1 MLTLKDVHASYGQ
14 IAALHGVSLEVAQGQ
29 IVTVLGANGAGKS
42 TTIRTI
48 AGLIDSAS
56 GTIEFEGRQI
66 LGLSA
71 DRIVKLGISVVPEG
85 RQLFGELTVR
95 DNLILGAYT
104 RSDGAEISR
113 QMERVLS
120 YFPVLSER
128 INVWAHLL
136 SGGEQQMLAIGR
148 ALMARPRLLVLDE
161 PSLGLAPIL
170 VQELFAMI
178 KNLSDAEGIS
188 VLLAEQNATQAVG
201 IANHGYVLE
210 VGKVVLEDTAKNLLD
225 NEMVRR
231 AYLGL

>member
-66 LGLSA
+66 LGLSP

-104 RSDGAEISR
+104 RSDGAEIRR

>member
-104 RSDGAEISR
+104 RSDGAEIRR

>member
-104 RSDGAEISR
+104 RSDGPEIRR

-128 INVWAHLL
+128 LNVWAHLL

-170 VQELFAMI
+170 VQELSAMI

>member
-14 IAALHGVSLEVAQGQ
+14 IAALHGVSLEVPEGQ

-42 TTIRTI
+42 TTIRAI
-48 AGLIDSAS
+48 AGLIGAAS
-56 GTIEFEGRQI
+56 GSIEFEGREI
-66 LGLSA
+66 LGLST
-71 DRIVKLGISVVPEG
+71 DRIVQLGISVVPEG

-95 DNLILGAYT
+95 DNLILGAYS
-104 RSDGAEISR
+104 RSDAAEIR
-113 QMERVLS
+113 KQMERVLS
-120 YFPVLSER
+120 YFPVLGER
-128 INVWAHLL
+128 INLWSHLL

-148 ALMARPRLLVLDE
+148 ALMARPKLLVLDE

-178 KNLSDAEGIS
+178 QNLSEAEGIA
-188 VLLAEQNATQAVG
+188 VLLAEQNATQAVS

-210 VGKVVLEDTAKNLLD
+210 VGNVVLEDTAKNLLN

>member
-104 RSDGAEISR
+104 RSDGAEIRR
-113 QMERVLS
+113 QMEQVLS

>member
-1 MLTLKDVHASYGQ
+1 MLILKDVHASYGQ
-14 IAALHGVSLEVAQGQ
+14 ISALHGVSLEVTDGQ

-48 AGLIDSAS
+48 AGLIGNSTGSINFDDR
-56 GTIEFEGRQI
+56 EI

-71 DRIVKLGISVVPEG
+71 DRIVQLGISVVPEG

-95 DNLILGAYT
+95 DNLVLGAYT
-104 RSDGAEISR
+104 RNDGTEVRR
-113 QMERVLS
+113 QLDRVMS
-120 YFPVLSER
+120 YFPVLNQR
-128 INVWAHLL
+128 IDVLSHLL

-148 ALMARPRLLVLDE
+148 ALMARPKLLVLDE

-170 VQELFAMI
+170 VQEMFAMI
-178 KNLSDAEGIS
+178 KNLSETEAIA
-188 VLLAEQNATQAVG
+188 VLLAEQNANQAVG

-210 VGKVVLEDTAKNLLD
+210 VGQVVLEDTAKNLMNND
-225 NEMVRR
+225 MVRR

>member
-1 MLTLKDVHASYGQ
+1 MTLKDVHASYGQ
-14 IAALHGVSLEVAQGQ
+14 IAALHCVSLEVAQGQ

-48 AGLIDSAS
+48 AGLMGTAS
-56 GTIEFEGRQI
+56 GSIEFEGRQI

-71 DRIVKLGISVVPEG
+71 DRIVMLGISVVPEG

-104 RSDGAEISR
+104 RKDRTEIRR

-120 YFPVLSER
+120 YFPALSER
-128 INVWAHLL
+128 INVWSYLL

-148 ALMARPRLLVLDE
+148 ALMASPRLLILDE
-161 PSLGLAPIL
+161 PSLGLAPLL
-170 VQELFAMI
+170 VQEMFAII
-178 KNLSDAEGIS
+178 KNLSDTEGIA
-188 VLLAEQNATQAVG
+188 VLMAEQNATQAVG

-210 VGKVVLEDTAKNLLD
+210 VGNVALEDTAKNLLN

>member
-1 MLTLKDVHASYGQ
+1 MLRLKDVHASYGQ

-48 AGLIDSAS
+48 AGLVGAAS
-56 GTIEFEGRQI
+56 GTIEFEGRRI
-66 LGLSA
+66 LGLST
-71 DRIVKLGISVVPEG
+71 DRIVQLGISVVPEG

-104 RSDGAEISR
+104 RRDGTEVRR
-113 QMERVLS
+113 QLDRVLS

-128 INVWAHLL
+128 INLWAHLL

-148 ALMARPRLLVLDE
+148 ALMARPRLLILDE

-170 VQELFAMI
+170 VQELFAII
-178 KNLSDAEGIS
+178 KNLSDVEGIS
-188 VLLAEQNATQAVG
+188 VLLAEQNAVQAVG

-231 AYLGL
+231 AYLGF

>member
-48 AGLIDSAS
+48 AGLIDSSS

-66 LGLSA
+66 LGLSP

-104 RSDGAEISR
+104 RSDGAEIRR

-225 NEMVRR
+225 NDMVRR

>member
-14 IAALHGVSLEVAQGQ
+14 IAALHGVSLEVGQGQ

-48 AGLIDSAS
+48 AGLM
-56 GTIEFEGRQI
+56 GTAGGSIEFEGREI
-66 LGLSA
+66 LGLST
-71 DRIVKLGISVVPEG
+71 DRIVQLGISVVPEG

-95 DNLILGAYT
+95 ENLILGAYT
-104 RSDGAEISR
+104 CSDRTEVRR
-113 QMERVLS
+113 QIGRVLS
-120 YFPVLSER
+120 YFPALGER
-128 INVWAHLL
+128 LDVWAHLL

-148 ALMARPRLLVLDE
+148 ALMARPRLLILDE

-170 VQELFAMI
+170 VQEMFAII
-178 KNLSDAEGIS
+178 KNLADAEDIA
-188 VLLAEQNATQAVG
+188 VLLAEQNAIQAVG

-225 NEMVRR
+225 NEIVRR
-231 AYLGL
+231 AYLGF

>member
-1 MLTLKDVHASYGQ
+1 M
-14 IAALHGVSLEVAQGQ
+14 EVAQGQ

-48 AGLIDSAS
+48 AGLIANAS

-66 LGLSA
+66 LGLST
-71 DRIVKLGISVVPEG
+71 DRIVQLGISVVPEG
-85 RQLFGELTVR
+85 RQMFSELTVR

-104 RSDGAEISR
+104 RSDGAEVRR
-113 QMERVLS
+113 QMEWVLS
-120 YFPVLSER
+120 YFPVLGER
-128 INVWAHLL
+128 INVLSYLL

-170 VQELFAMI
+170 VKELFAMI
-178 KNLSDAEGIS
+178 KNLSDAENIA

-210 VGKVVLEDTAKNLLD
+210 AGKVVLEDSAKNLLG
-225 NEMVRR
+225 NEMVRQ
-231 AYLGL
+231 AYLGF

>member
-1 MLTLKDVHASYGQ
+1 MTLKDVHASYGQ

-48 AGLIDSAS
+48 AGLMGTAS
-56 GTIEFEGRQI
+56 GSIEFEGRQI

-71 DRIVKLGISVVPEG
+71 DRIVMLGISVVPEG

-104 RSDGAEISR
+104 RKDRTEIRR

-120 YFPVLSER
+120 YFPALSER
-128 INVWAHLL
+128 INVWSYLL

-148 ALMARPRLLVLDE
+148 ALMASPRLLILDE
-161 PSLGLAPIL
+161 PSLGLAPLL
-170 VQELFAMI
+170 VQEMFAII
-178 KNLSDAEGIS
+178 KNLSDTEGIA
-188 VLLAEQNATQAVG
+188 VLMAEQNATQAVG

-210 VGKVVLEDTAKNLLD
+210 VGNVVLEDTAKNLLN

>member
-48 AGLIDSAS
+48 AGLMGTAT

-104 RSDGAEISR
+104 RKDRTEIRR

-120 YFPVLSER
+120 YFPALSER
-128 INVWAHLL
+128 INVWSYLL

-148 ALMARPRLLVLDE
+148 ALMASPRLLILDE
-161 PSLGLAPIL
+161 PSLGLAPLL
-170 VQELFAMI
+170 VQEMFAII
-178 KNLSDAEGIS
+178 KNLSEAEGIA

-210 VGKVVLEDTAKNLLD
+210 VGNVVLEDTANNLLN

>member
-1 MLTLKDVHASYGQ
+1 MLTLKNVHASYGQ

-104 RSDGAEISR
+104 RSDGAEIRR

>member
-48 AGLIDSAS
+48 AGLIDSSS

-66 LGLSA
+66 LGLSP

-104 RSDGAEISR
+104 RSDGAEIRR
-113 QMERVLS
+113 QMEQVLS

-161 PSLGLAPIL
+161 PSLGLAPLL

>member
-1 MLTLKDVHASYGQ
+1 MLKLKDVHASYGQ
-14 IAALHGVSLEVAQGQ
+14 IAALHGVSLELAKGQ

-42 TTIRTI
+42 TTIRAI
-48 AGLIDSAS
+48 AGLMGTAS

-66 LGLSA
+66 LGLST
-71 DRIVKLGISVVPEG
+71 DKIVKLGISVVPEG

-104 RSDGAEISR
+104 RRNGAEIR
-113 QMERVLS
+113 QQMDRVLS

-128 INVWAHLL
+128 INVWSHLL

-148 ALMARPRLLVLDE
+148 ALMAKPRLLILDE
-161 PSLGLAPIL
+161 PSLGLAPLL
-170 VQELFAMI
+170 VQEMFAMI
-178 KNLSDAEGIS
+178 KNLSDAEGIA
-188 VLLAEQNATQAVG
+188 VLLAEQNATQAVS
-201 IANHGYVLE
+201 IADHGYVLE